1 MAQNPNLTLSRV
13 NSIRGS
19 SSKGQEPDFPGLV
32 GAATNL
38 ISNGLSRV
46 ASAVGAT
53 DTQSKRL
60 SRNVSF
66 ENDNA
71 YLEWKAA
78 TMGIMSPETLSR
90 QATNVSS
97 DEISEDAGDQEVE
110 DDPDEEDDEGEDYE
124 DEYDEDEEDE
134 EDEDVQPPS
143 QYISALDLAGF

>member
-1 MAQNPNLTLSRV
+1 MKNP
-13 NSIRGS
+13 
-19 SSKGQEPDFPGLV
+19 EPELPGLV

-46 ASAVGAT
+46 ASAVGA
-53 DTQSKRL
+53 DAQSKRL

-66 ENDNA
+66 EHDDA

-78 TMGIMSPETLSR
+78 AMGATSPETLSR
-90 QATNVSS
+90 QATNISSEEVS
-97 DEISEDAGDQEVE
+97 EGAEEAGVDV
-110 DDPDEEDDEGEDYE
+110 DPDEEEMDE
-124 DEYDEDEEDE
+124 DEDEEDEDEEDE

>member
-1 MAQNPNLTLSRV
+1 
-13 NSIRGS
+13 
-19 SSKGQEPDFPGLV
+19 
-32 GAATNL
+32 
-38 ISNGLSRV
+38 V

-97 DEISEDAGDQEVE
+97 DEISEDAGDEEVE